1 MIKSYRTLVA
11 TVFLIMSLLMLKSR
25 LSLSSQVFT
34 PSSTIEALGI
44 EEKEILFATLERLEK
59 QKKLSKSVSKIDE
72 ALTRQTLPVWIAKSS
87 FFSDLSHNETKLIL
101 KEGVDQK
108 MELIIPMSFF
118 KADPISQEISMGEL
132 LSEWT
137 KYDTTAIARI
147 SKQAKD

>member
-1 MIKSYRTLVA
+1 M
-11 TVFLIMSLLMLKSR
+11 
-25 LSLSSQVFT
+25 
-34 PSSTIEALGI
+34 
-44 EEKEILFATLERLEK
+44 
-59 QKKLSKSVSKIDE
+59 
-72 ALTRQTLPVWIAKSS
+72 TRQTLPVWIAKSS